1 MTSGLSLYWEVLKIE
16 GLTNQDSMYLGD
28 PELITFLDLF
38 FFTDNNGDFDF
49 DFTTQSS
56 NEIDDIQGGGVRTS
70 QNPGNVLARGNSS
83 SSLTSPSFFL
93 WLLALSLFVALI
105 RK

>member
-83 SSLTSPSFFL
+83 SALTSPSFFL